1 MCVAKSKKKV
11 GLSGCLG
18 NFWLYGFL
26 MLASNVKEYIQFLN
40 VLIYLNI
47 LKYINLFKYIKLKY
61 IRIFYVLLNFSL
73 V

>member
-1 MCVAKSKKKV
+1 
-11 GLSGCLG
+11 
-18 NFWLYGFL
+18 